1 MNPEALERLLTK
13 VQTGTLSVATAI
25 GQLRTLPYENLGFAS
40 VDHHRSLRQ
49 GFPEVIFCEG
59 KTSAQIRA
67 IAKALLKHHRPL
79 LATRATRQVAALIKR
94 LDRRAVY
101 HDEARIVS
109 IRDPK
114 RQLRGH
120 VLVITAGTSD
130 IPVAEEARVTAEVMG
145 SRVETLYDVGVAG
158 IHRLLERQ
166 SRLMQARVVVVVA
179 GMDGV
184 LPSVVGGLVPCPVVA
199 VPTSR
204 GYGASFGGLAAL
216 LTMLNSCAAGVGV
229 MNIDNGFGAGGVR
242 GELPELREIEFC
254 NYPLRLTPHPLRLVI
269 SLPPFP
275 VLARQPSVFW
285 DPSRR
290 SPVTWLV
297 RQNYRALL
305 PPVFSSGPTRPR
317 SGGQRCV
324 EGRRHRSRRREAPG
338 VCARSENGVNF
349 STAT

>member
-1 MNPEALERLLTK
+1 MNPEALERLLTE
-13 VQTGTLSVATAI
+13 VRAGTLPVETAI
-25 GQLRTLPYENLGFAS
+25 GQLRTLPSEDLGFAS

-59 KTSAQIRA
+59 KTSVQIRA

-79 LATRATRQVAALIKR
+79 LATRATRQVATLIKR

-114 RQLRGH
+114 RLLQGH
-120 VLVITAGTSD
+120 ILVITAGTSD

-229 MNIDNGFGAGGVR
+229 MNIDNGFGAGCLAHRINVL
-242 GELPELREIEFC
+242 GERRDEREM
-254 NYPLRLTPHPLRLVI
+254 R
-269 SLPPFP
+269 
-275 VLARQPSVFW
+275 
-285 DPSRR
+285 DK
-290 SPVTWLV
+290 
-297 RQNYRALL
+297 
-305 PPVFSSGPTRPR
+305 
-317 SGGQRCV
+317 
-324 EGRRHRSRRREAPG
+324 RE
-338 VCARSENGVNF
+338 R
-349 STAT
+349 